1 MTRALPV
8 LAALTALAGCMPAAV
23 PTSQAGLD
31 RAVAAGAPQAVYDAF
46 PAQLFAAHSEI
57 CSRPGEEVVRPTPT
71 EIRCEMLLPVEMT
84 GGLIL
89 EFDGTVE
96 DLPRMIIGFVAQE
109 SADGGWLVTS
119 DNYIRVPQRAGG
131 VREVRLPDP
140 RMRATMEELFAVSGG
155 RPI

>member
-1 MTRALPV
+1 MTRPLP
-8 LAALTALAGCMPAAV
+8 LLLCLLALAGCMPAAA
-23 PTSQAGLD
+23 PTTQAGVD
-31 RAVAAGAPQAVYDAF
+31 RAVAAGAPQAYYEAF
-46 PAQLFAAHSEI
+46 PAQLFAAHAEI
-57 CSRPGEEVVRPTPT
+57 CARPGEEVVRPSPT

-109 SADGGWLVTS
+109 ASQGGWLVTS
-119 DNYIRVPQRAGG
+119 DNYIRVPQRSGG

-140 RMRATMEELFAVSGG
+140 RMRETMRELFTLSGG